1 MTLGGSTVP
10 TVSMLVVAA
19 EGLGAMIGTLIPEGP
34 PTRPVM
40 GDPTDPLSSF
50 DLLLAAKHGDEEA
63 LGLLYERYLPRLRRF
78 GHGRLPLSC
87 RGALDT
93 NDVVQEVLIQALPHI
108 ASFEPRHAGA
118 FPAYLRRMLLNRIV
132 DLARARNRRPGIDP
146 LDSVDHYAASDP
158 SPMELLI
165 GHEAVERY
173 EAALARL
180 KPLDRDLIVSRLEFD
195 FTAAELAE
203 MFGKP
208 SAAAAQMAVSRALVR
223 LAEEMARA

>member
-1 MTLGGSTVP
+1 MT
-10 TVSMLVVAA
+10 MAVAA
-19 EGLGAMIGTLIPEGP
+19 TGNLGELRDLGRGLGVMIGALIGERP
-34 PTRPVM
+34 PARPAM

-50 DLLLAAKHGDEEA
+50 DLLLAAKHGDEAA

-132 DLARARNRRPGIDP
+132 DLARARNRRPGIEP